1 MAKKDNNPG
10 KEPGRFKQLWQIFN
24 LTRKTDKALVPVLL
38 LTLTAPIVLGV
49 LGAIYFSGGSILTLV
64 LYIITALLLGTL
76 LTLIVLGQRA
86 ERTAYQ
92 QISGQPGAV
101 GAVLRS
107 ALRRAWQASEFP
119 VAVNPKTQEA
129 VYRAVG
135 KPGVVLIA
143 EGSPTRTK
151 KMLED
156 ERRAV
161 LRAVPEIP
169 IHFIQVGEE
178 TGETTLPKLNKKL
191 NSLKKKLRKAEVL
204 AVSSRLN
211 SLQRSGNLPI
221 PKGIDP
227 NRVRAPRPR

>member
-1 MAKKDNNPG
+1 MAKKDSAE
-10 KEPGRFKQLWQIFN
+10 KEPGRLKQLWQIFN
-24 LTRKTDKALVPVLL
+24 LTKETDKLLVPILL
-38 LTLTAPIVLGV
+38 VTLILPIVAGV
-49 LGAIYFSGGSILTLV
+49 VAAMLISGGSILTLI
-64 LYIITALLLGTL
+64 LYVITGILLAVL
-76 LTLIVLGQRA
+76 LTLVVLGQRA

-119 VAVNPKTQEA
+119 VAVNPRTQEA

-143 EGSPTRTK
+143 EGSKAKTK

-161 LRAVPEIP
+161 LRAVPDIP
-169 IHFIQVGEE
+169 VHFVHVGPDADA
-178 TGETTLPKLNKKL
+178 TPLHKLNRTLKSFK
-191 NSLKKKLRKAEVL
+191 NSLRKAEVL
-204 AVSSRLN
+204 AVSHRLN
-211 SLQRSGNLPI
+211 SLKSGPAMPI
-221 PKGIDP
+221 PKGMDP
-227 NRVRAPRPR
+227 TKVRAPKPR

>member
-1 MAKKDNNPG
+1 MAKNDSVPG
-10 KEPGRFKQLWQIFN
+10 KEPGRFKQLWQIFKQ
-24 LTRKTDKALVPVLL
+24 TKKTDKALVPILL
-38 LTLTAPIVLGV
+38 VTLLVPIVAGV
-49 LGAIYFSGGSILTLV
+49 LGAIYLSGRSILTLV
-64 LYIITALLLGTL
+64 LYIITAVLLGAL

-86 ERTAYQ
+86 EKTAYE

-119 VAVNPKTQEA
+119 VAVNPRTQEA

-143 EGSPTRTK
+143 EGSPQRTK
-151 KMLED
+151 KMLDD
-156 ERRAV
+156 ERRSV
-161 LRAVPEIP
+161 LRAVPDIP
-169 IHFIQVGEE
+169 VHYIQVGTE
-178 TGETTLPKLNKKL
+178 TGETPLPKLNKKL

-204 AVSSRLN
+204 AVSHRLN
-211 SLQRSGNLPI
+211 SLQRGGNLPI

-227 NRVRAPRPR
+227 TKVRAPKPR